1 VGQRS
6 FAVGWIH
13 PELDPKGQLGFEEG
27 FGHPASPLSHWH
39 RIRAATTVHTMDER
53 YGLMLVPSLE
63 SGQSVDDA
71 VAQRKRDGWQLV
83 STRIDKE
90 GAEVMVFRRRA

>member
-1 VGQRS
+1 
-6 FAVGWIH
+6 
-13 PELDPKGQLGFEEG
+13 
-27 FGHPASPLSHWH
+27 
-39 RIRAATTVHTMDER
+39 MDDR

>member
-1 VGQRS
+1 MGQGPI
-6 FAVGWIH
+6 AVSWIH

-27 FGHPASPLSHWH
+27 YGHPASRLPHWH
-39 RIRAATTVHTMDER
+39 PIRAATTVRGMDER

-63 SGQSVDDA
+63 SGKSVDDA
-71 VAQRKRDGWQLV
+71 VAERKRDGWQLV